1 MDFKEFVNKLEQDLK
16 DALSEISPGADVRQN
31 SVEKLQGSSYTGIS
45 ITPAD
50 SHVGMNL
57 NADQLFEQLQE
68 GKSYEG
74 VLAMAVTQVDAG
86 LAQAPDV
93 NVADI
98 MNYETAKQMLCF
110 DVVGTERN
118 KEMLENVPHTDVEN
132 MSMVYRLQLDS
143 NEQGAATILITND
156 IMAQMGV
163 TKEQLHQVRQS
174 FKPGEVTPEE
184 ANRIGYETAMRWTKG
199 KYAFIVATHTDKA
212 HIHNH
217 IVYNS
222 TSLDGSRKFRDFYF
236 SAIALRRLSDLI
248 CMEHMLSV
256 IKPRPYEE
264 REKRTDYPRQVPHRD
279 VLCMAIDE
287 ALKQRP
293 KDFDELIK
301 ILISLGYEYKDGKQP
316 AVRAEGQKRYIRF
329 RSLGEGYTKEDLE
342 AILAGLKT
350 HEEKSYSRQPHN
362 RKPKMSLL
370 IDIEAKLQEGKGAGY
385 ERWAKVFNLKQMANA
400 MNFIQAH
407 NIRSLQEL
415 DDFVN
420 NTVATNDGILT
431 SIKAD
436 EERLQEI
443 AVLKK
448 HILNY
453 SKAKDTFAAYKAS
466 GYSKRFYE
474 EHRDV
479 LTLRK
484 AAKQAFDEYREK
496 HGEDVPIPRVK
507 DLNAEYAEILAR
519 KKKNYTEYRREKSQ
533 MQEYLMAQKI
543 VETMLHDDRNRQADQ
558 QREEQEKSKKQR

>member
-163 TKEQLHQVRQS
+163 TKEQLHKVRQS

-415 DDFVN
+415 DDFVT

>member
-1 MDFKEFVNKLEQDLK
+1 
-16 DALSEISPGADVRQN
+16 
-31 SVEKLQGSSYTGIS
+31 
-45 ITPAD
+45 
-50 SHVGMNL
+50 
-57 NADQLFEQLQE
+57 
-68 GKSYEG
+68 
-74 VLAMAVTQVDAG
+74 
-86 LAQAPDV
+86 
-93 NVADI
+93 
-98 MNYETAKQMLCF
+98 
-110 DVVGTERN
+110 
-118 KEMLENVPHTDVEN
+118 
-132 MSMVYRLQLDS
+132 
-143 NEQGAATILITND
+143 
-156 IMAQMGV
+156 
-163 TKEQLHQVRQS
+163 
-174 FKPGEVTPEE
+174 
-184 ANRIGYETAMRWTKG
+184 
-199 KYAFIVATHTDKA
+199 
-212 HIHNH
+212 
-217 IVYNS
+217 
-222 TSLDGSRKFRDFYF
+222 
-236 SAIALRRLSDLI
+236 
-248 CMEHMLSV
+248 
-256 IKPRPYEE
+256 
-264 REKRTDYPRQVPHRD
+264 
-279 VLCMAIDE
+279 
-287 ALKQRP
+287 
-293 KDFDELIK
+293 
-301 ILISLGYEYKDGKQP
+301 
-316 AVRAEGQKRYIRF
+316 
-329 RSLGEGYTKEDLE
+329 
-342 AILAGLKT
+342 
-350 HEEKSYSRQPHN
+350 
-362 RKPKMSLL
+362 MSLL
-370 IDIEAKLQEGKGAGY
+370 IDIEANLQEGKGAGY

>member
-1 MDFKEFVNKLEQDLK
+1 
-16 DALSEISPGADVRQN
+16 
-31 SVEKLQGSSYTGIS
+31 
-45 ITPAD
+45 
-50 SHVGMNL
+50 
-57 NADQLFEQLQE
+57 
-68 GKSYEG
+68 
-74 VLAMAVTQVDAG
+74 
-86 LAQAPDV
+86 
-93 NVADI
+93 
-98 MNYETAKQMLCF
+98 
-110 DVVGTERN
+110 
-118 KEMLENVPHTDVEN
+118 
-132 MSMVYRLQLDS
+132 
-143 NEQGAATILITND
+143 
-156 IMAQMGV
+156 
-163 TKEQLHQVRQS
+163 
-174 FKPGEVTPEE
+174 
-184 ANRIGYETAMRWTKG
+184 MRWTKG

-350 HEEKSYSRQPHN
+350 HEGKSYSRQPHN